1 MSMRSDAS
9 MDQPINFKSG
19 DTQPDLR
26 YNISIKILLWQFIV
40 SEWCS

>member
-9 MDQPINFKSG
+9 MNHPMHFKSG

-26 YNISIKILLWQFIV
+26 YNISLKILLWQFIV
-40 SEWCS
+40 SE